1 MTHDF
6 PDRHALIRA
15 VIARRAREV
24 IDFLSQPEIEGLD
37 SLAKLR
43 AWARMTVERQQG
55 ERHSGRLRARFAGR
69 PVLRA
74 RRGRAHGDR
83 QGLRCLDRRPGRRAA
98 PDPAAGEIGPRA
110 DPEELAT
117 GLMAALQG
125 GYTLAQATRAIAPME
140 TALSMID
147 HIESFGATGDGTTA
161 SRAPRSRAQS
171 RRRRY
176 FRHLPW
182 RGRRHLDADRD
193 SVGYPKA
200 RSLAPTRLEGTAT
213 AAATRSTR
221 GRVR

>member
-1 MTHDF
+1 MMVESRPRPEPATSKGRQTRDRIVAVAAELIYQRGEADVGIRDVKQAAGISGSQMTHDV

-83 QGLRCLDRRPGRRAA
+83 PRASTPGSAAWPTGCAGSRRRGRSVPGR
-98 PDPAAGEIGPRA
+98 DPG
-110 DPEELAT
+110 ELAT
-117 GLMAALQG
+117 GLIAALQG
-125 GYTLAQATRAIAPME
+125 GYTLRRPAP
-140 TALSMID
+140 
-147 HIESFGATGDGTTA
+147 
-161 SRAPRSRAQS
+161 S
-171 RRRRY
+171 RR
-176 FRHLPW
+176 W
-182 RGRRHLDADRD
+182 RPPSR
-193 SVGYPKA
+193 
-200 RSLAPTRLEGTAT
+200 
-213 AAATRSTR
+213 
-221 GRVR
+221 

>member
-55 ERHSGRLRARFAGR
+55 ERHSGGLRARFAGR

-117 GLMAALQG
+117 GLMAAVQG

-171 RRRRY
+171 RRRR
-176 FRHLPW
+176 
-182 RGRRHLDADRD
+182 
-193 SVGYPKA
+193 
-200 RSLAPTRLEGTAT
+200 
-213 AAATRSTR
+213 
-221 GRVR
+221 